1 MMESYSGFLL
11 LSIAYDQNWKDPR
24 RKRWE
29 FWENFL
35 AEWLCLFFEILQS
48 IWLLVYVNNP
58 KYLLDFLKLAVT
70 ILLSLWP
77 CRSSRLQMFSKIG
90 VFKNFVNLTEN
101 HTCVGAS
108 V

>member
-24 RKRWE
+24 RKGWE

-35 AEWLCLFFEILQS
+35 AEWLCLFFEILQN

-58 KYLLDFLKLAVT
+58 KYLLDFLNSLLQFCFLFDPAEAVV
-70 ILLSLWP
+70 
-77 CRSSRLQMFSKIG
+77 CRCSSK
-90 VFKNFVNLTEN
+90 
-101 HTCVGAS
+101 
-108 V
+108 